1 MNGRNSLKELRA
13 QVHTSTSSRDVPDVC
28 LYICVRSLK
37 ILMKSLR
44 LISIPMLYPV
54 PICAILQ
61 TPFHP
66 RWLSQQVVELS
77 RMTLLSICIPND
89 EV

>member
-13 QVHTSTSSRDVPDVC
+13 QVHTST
-28 LYICVRSLK
+28 CVRSLKILMK

-54 PICAILQ
+54 PVCAILQ